1 MVTYMRTASMPM
13 YDMPEVREALD
24 SLWTGLA
31 RNMKREGVPDVPVTI
46 AHGEALHDLWTDP
59 RLLLSQC
66 CGYDILHRYAGKLRP
81 IATPRYGAPGCRG
94 SDYSS
99 VVVVAENCEKDD
111 VLDMRG
117 AVCVINGWESHSGM
131 SALRAL
137 VAPSSRNGR
146 FFSDVKVSG
155 AHTASLEMV
164 RLHEADVTAIDCV
177 TYAMLESYRPDI
189 LDGTQVLGHTYR
201 APGIPYVTH
210 WDEHKDTVARIRTSV
225 LQTFAD
231 SDFATA
237 RRTLYLKDIE
247 MPPPAI
253 YRRIAEA
260 EEIAT
265 RNGYP
270 ELR

>member
-1 MVTYMRTASMPM
+1 MRIASMPM

-24 SLWTGLA
+24 TLWTGLA
-31 RNMKREGVPDVPVTI
+31 HNMKREGVPDVPGAIV
-46 AHGEALHDLWTDP
+46 HGQTLHDLWSDP

-66 CGYDILHRYAGKLRP
+66 CGYDIVHGFAGKLRP

-94 SDYSS
+94 SDYASMI
-99 VVVVAENCEKDD
+99 VVADD
-111 VLDMRG
+111 CDKADILDMRG
-117 AVCVINGWESHSGM
+117 SVCVINGWESHSGM

-155 AHTASLEMV
+155 THAASLEMV

-177 TYAMLESYRPDI
+177 TYALLESYRPDV
-189 LDGTQVLGHTYR
+189 LDGTHVLGRTYR
-201 APGIPYVTH
+201 APGIPYVTR
-210 WDEHKDTVARIRTSV
+210 WNEDKDTVARIRTSV
-225 LQTFAD
+225 LQVFAD
-231 SDFATA
+231 SDFTTA
-237 RRTLYLKDIE
+237 RRALYLKDVE
-247 MPPPAI
+247 LPPHAV
-253 YRRIAEA
+253 YRRIVEA

-265 RNGYP
+265 RHGYP

>member
-1 MVTYMRTASMPM
+1 M
-13 YDMPEVREALD
+13 
-24 SLWTGLA
+24 
-31 RNMKREGVPDVPVTI
+31 
-46 AHGEALHDLWTDP
+46 
-59 RLLLSQC
+59 
-66 CGYDILHRYAGKLRP
+66 
-81 IATPRYGAPGCRG
+81 
-94 SDYSS
+94 
-99 VVVVAENCEKDD
+99 
-111 VLDMRG
+111 
-117 AVCVINGWESHSGM
+117 
-131 SALRAL
+131 
-137 VAPSSRNGR
+137 
-146 FFSDVKVSG
+146 SG

-260 EEIAT
+260 EKIAT